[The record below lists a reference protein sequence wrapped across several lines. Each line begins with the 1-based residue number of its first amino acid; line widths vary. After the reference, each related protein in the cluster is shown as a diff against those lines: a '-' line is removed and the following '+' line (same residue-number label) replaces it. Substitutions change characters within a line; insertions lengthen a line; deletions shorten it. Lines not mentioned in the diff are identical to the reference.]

1 MKNQFTD
8 LPADVQSK
16 LRSTKSLCLDLL
28 LPKTEVLA
36 ICVSIGHGYRDRIY
50 NLMIVVW
57 MFYHT
62 DSLERSQLPTG
73 GHSFERV
80 ACRPAH
86 LRKSVA

>member
-57 MFYHT
+57 MFITQILLKDHNCQQAVT
-62 DSLERSQLPTG
+62 RLNAWRVGPRIGESQ
-73 GHSFERV
+73 
-80 ACRPAH
+80 
-86 LRKSVA
+86 